1 MKCAQ
6 PFVRGVAEFGCGK
19 CPPCLMNRR
28 RLWTARLVLEAHKHK
43 DSCFVTLTYNQKH
56 LPANGHLVYKK
67 YSGGEDHMQEFLKA
81 LRHRLYPVKIRFFG
95 VGEYG
100 DVNKRP
106 HYHLAL
112 FGTKDAEAIK
122 ASWPYGFVHIGSLTP
137 DSAAYVVSYVVKGY
151 TKKGAPGLGD
161 LPPEF
166 ARMSL
171 KPGIGA
177 DAMPDFARSILNPD
191 TGELILIDNDVPSSF
206 KFDGR
211 NYPLGRYLR
220 RKLRRA
226 LHLPEP
232 QPDSTG
238 EIRSYKR
245 MVDLREYLRQAGK
258 RGHAKLV
265 EKREQGCLIAKKR
278 LEIIHSRK
286 GML

>member
-1 MKCAQ
+1 MKCAR

-28 RLWTARLVLEAHKHK
+28 RLWTARLVLEAHKHQH
-43 DSCFVTLTYNQKH
+43 SRFVTLTYKKEHLPEGGVLVPKH
-56 LPANGHLVYKK
+56 LQDY
-67 YSGGEDHMQEFLKA
+67 LKR
-81 LRHRLYPVKIRFFG
+81 LRERVSPVRIRYFG

-100 DVNKRP
+100 DINRRP

-112 FGTKDAEAIK
+112 FGTGDDNAIR
-122 ASWPYGFVHIGSLTP
+122 AAWEYGFVHIGTLTP

-151 TKKGAPGLGD
+151 TKKDAPGLNG

-177 DAMPDFARSILNPD
+177 DAMPDMARSILDPD
-191 TGELILIDNDVPSSF
+191 TGELTLVDNDVPSSF

-211 NYPLGRYLR
+211 NFPLGRYLR

-226 LHLPEP
+226 LYLPEP
-232 QPDSTG
+232 EPRSTG
-238 EIRSYKR
+238 ELRSYKR

-286 GML
+286 GAGL